1 MTSETPTKTLSV
13 GFIGLGRMGS
23 RMAARILAASYPLCV
38 HDVRPDAGRSL
49 IAQGAIWCDDA
60 AAIGRTADI
69 VISCLPGPAQAEA
82 VMAGPQGLLSAAKRH
97 AVIVETGT
105 IGPEL
110 GRTLASAARERDV
123 FFLDAPVS
131 GGEDGAETGSL
142 ACMVGG
148 EQEAFARARPVLECF
163 SNRIDYLGPS
173 GAGAAVKLVIQA
185 IFLTQMTAFFEGLAL
200 GERAGVPVATLLDII
215 AASSAHHPTIAKRY
229 PKILANDLS
238 PRFEVSSAEKDL
250 TLAAAFAAAQGVPT
264 ATLDAALEVYAR
276 AARMGFAG
284 KDLAAI
290 RSLLSGG

>member
-1 MTSETPTKTLSV
+1 MSPETTSV

-23 RMAARILAASYPLCV
+23 RMAARILAAGYPLCV
-38 HDVRPDAGRSL
+38 HDVRPDAAPSL
-49 IAQGAIWCDDA
+49 IVKGAVWCEDA
-60 AAIGRTADI
+60 AAVGRTADI
-69 VISCLPGPAQAEA
+69 IISCLPGPAQAEE
-82 VMAGPQGLLSAAKRH
+82 VMVGPQGLLSVAKRQT
-97 AVIVETGT
+97 VVVETGT

-110 GRTLASAARERDV
+110 SRTLASAARQRNV

-131 GGEDGAETGSL
+131 GGEEGAETGSL

-148 EQEAFARARPVLECF
+148 EQEAFSRARPVLACF

-200 GERAGVPVATLLDII
+200 GERAGVPVSALLDII
-215 AASSAHHPTIAKRY
+215 AASSAHHPSIAKRY

-250 TLAAAFAAAQGVPT
+250 TLAAAFAVAQGVPT
-264 ATLDAALEVYAR
+264 ATLDAALDVYAR
-276 AARMGFAG
+276 ASRMGFAN

-290 RSLLSGG
+290 RSLLLGG